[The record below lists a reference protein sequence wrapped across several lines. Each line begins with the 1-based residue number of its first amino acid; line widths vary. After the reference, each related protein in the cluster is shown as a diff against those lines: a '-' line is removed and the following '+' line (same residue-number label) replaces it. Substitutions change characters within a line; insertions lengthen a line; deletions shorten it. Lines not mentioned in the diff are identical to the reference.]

1 MPEKYQANISKR
13 SGMASEHNKKINNKG
28 DDIMTPVK
36 DKKTGKWLIQFY
48 YKNAFGENKKTTKRG
63 FSSKKE
69 AEEWY
74 MNFKLS
80 QNGNL
85 NMTLE
90 AFVQIYISDLK
101 NKIRENTWISKMQI
115 IETKILPYFKNKR
128 MCDIEP
134 KDIIK
139 WQNELEALTNKQ
151 GKHYAPTYLRTINS
165 QLSAIFNH
173 ACRYYKLH
181 ENPVSKVPA
190 IGKKKAKEMD
200 FWTKEEY
207 LKFADAMMDKPLSYY
222 AFELLYWC
230 GIRLGEM
237 LALTPGDFNFDNNTV
252 SISKS
257 YQRIHGKDVI
267 TEPKTEQSIRMVKM
281 PDFLSSEMQDCIKSI
296 YGIKENMR
304 IFNITKSY
312 LHHEMERGCKQTGI
326 KKIRIHDLRHSH
338 ISLLINLGFS
348 ASAIG
353 KRVGHTSTE
362 ITDTYIHLFPSVQ
375 TDMADKLNSER
386 NV

>member
-1 MPEKYQANISKR
+1 
-13 SGMASEHNKKINNKG
+13 
-28 DDIMTPVK
+28 MTPVK

-90 AFVQIYISDLK
+90 AFVQIYINDLK

-139 WQNELEALTNKQ
+139 WQNELEALTDKQ
-151 GKHYAPTYLRTINS
+151 GKHYAPTYLRAINS

-267 TEPKTEQSIRMVKM
+267 TEPKTEQSNRMVKM
-281 PDFLSSEMQDCIKSI
+281 PDFLSSEMKDCIKSI

>member
-1 MPEKYQANISKR
+1 
-13 SGMASEHNKKINNKG
+13 MASEHSQTINNKG

-101 NKIRENTWISKMQI
+101 NKIRENTWISKLQI

-139 WQNELEALTNKQ
+139 WQNELEALTDKQ
-151 GKHYAPTYLRTINS
+151 GKHYAPTYLRAINS

-267 TEPKTEQSIRMVKM
+267 TEPKTVQSIRIVKM
-281 PDFLSSEMQDCIKSI
+281 PDFLCSEMQDCIKSI

>member
-1 MPEKYQANISKR
+1 
-13 SGMASEHNKKINNKG
+13 
-28 DDIMTPVK
+28 MTPVK

-139 WQNELEALTNKQ
+139 WQNELEALTDKQ

-207 LKFADAMMDKPLSYY
+207 LKFADAMRKKPLSYY